1 MWQVA
6 PIQAFADAP
15 AAQSASTAWL
25 AIWLLGVVAMLVWI
39 GWQQRRFV
47 RALGPLRE
55 VGDGCVQA
63 TINAGLPAL
72 VGVVRARIV
81 LPADF
86 AVRYSA
92 AQPRLDIAHKIS
104 AESRVRKGSVS
115 QGRSWR

>member
-1 MWQVA
+1 
-6 PIQAFADAP
+6 
-15 AAQSASTAWL
+15 
-25 AIWLLGVVAMLVWI
+25 MLVWI

-86 AVRYSA
+86 AVRYA
-92 AQPRLDIAHKIS
+92 ADQQRLVIAHEREHLRRRDHLANLLAAALRS
-104 AESRVRKGSVS
+104 VYWFNPLGSEEHTPELQSRMSHHY
-115 QGRSWR
+115 